1 METMMN
7 MERSLLEKWRVLPR
21 DKQQEVLDFVESIEQ
36 NLRES
41 THGNTA
47 ASIESPTRPSMQ
59 EIARLTVA
67 ERHQIL
73 APYIAATAE
82 DFLNDPELTEFS
94 VLDGEDWEA

>member
-47 ASIESPTRPSMQ
+47 ASIESQTRLSMQ
-59 EIARLTVA
+59 EIARLPVA

>member
-7 MERSLLEKWRVLPR
+7 MERSLLEKWRLLPR
-21 DKQQEVLDFVESIEQ
+21 EKQQEVLDFVESIEQ
-36 NLRES
+36 NIRES
-41 THGNTA
+41 THGNA
-47 ASIESPTRPSMQ
+47 AVAIKSPTRLSMQ
-59 EIARLTVA
+59 EIARLPVA